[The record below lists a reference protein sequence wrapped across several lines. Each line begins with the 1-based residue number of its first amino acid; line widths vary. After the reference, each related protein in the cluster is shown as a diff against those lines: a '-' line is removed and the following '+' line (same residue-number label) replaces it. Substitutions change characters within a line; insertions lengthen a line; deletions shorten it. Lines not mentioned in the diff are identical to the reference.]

1 MELSF
6 NGKDIVFNKP
16 LTNLDKF
23 VLKFTSIL
31 ECLGIRYVIISGYV
45 PILFG
50 RSRDTEDVDMF
61 IGQMGVQKFADFW
74 EAAKRENFT
83 CINAFSARQAKE
95 DFLEEGLAIRFALH
109 DRFIPNFEVKY
120 PKNRLSEYSLDN
132 RIKVLMGEHYLYTSK
147 LELQIAFKLYLGTDK
162 DIEDAV
168 HLWDLFKDN
177 LDKQTVKD
185 FTEDL
190 GVTRKLG
197 KLKW

>member
-1 MELSF
+1 
-6 NGKDIVFNKP
+6 KP

-31 ECLGIRYVIISGYV
+31 ERLGIRYVIISGYV

-50 RSRDTEDVDMF
+50 RSRDTEDVDLF
-61 IGQMGVQKFADFW
+61 IEQLSAQKFSGFW
-74 EAAKRENFT
+74 EAAKNEDFR
-83 CINAFSARQAKE
+83 CINAYSAKQAKE
-95 DFLEEGLAIRFALH
+95 DFLEYGLAIRFALH

-120 PKNRLSEYSLDN
+120 PKTRLSEYSLDN
-132 RIKVLMGEHYLYTSK
+132 RIKVIIGEHYLYTSK

-185 FTEDL
+185 FAEDL
-190 GVTRKLG
+190 GVTHKLG